1 MKVVVVESPAKAKT
15 IEKYLGPGHTVLASF
30 GHVRDLPAKE
40 GSVEPDKD
48 FMMHYEMSGRGS
60 ESIRA
65 IAGALKD
72 ADTLILATDPDREG
86 EAISWHVLEA
96 LNNRKVVKSKTVR
109 RVVFNEITKTAVLE
123 AMANPRDIDM
133 DLVNAQQARRALD
146 YLVGFTLS
154 PVLWR
159 KLPSAKSAGRVQ
171 SVALRLICERETEI
185 EAFRA
190 REYWTIGADFRT
202 PQNQTVTAR
211 LVELAGKKL
220 DKFDI
225 NNEAAAKAAVAKLA
239 GLTYAVTDVS
249 IKPAKRHPSPPFTTS
264 TLQQE
269 AARKLG
275 FSAQM
280 TMQIA
285 QRLYEGVTIG
295 GETTGLISYMRTDGV
310 SMADEAIRAARDVI
324 AEDFG
329 REAVPESWRVYK
341 TKQKSAQ
348 EAHEAIRPTDFRRRP
363 KAVARYL
370 DEVQLKLYEL
380 IWVRALAS
388 QMESAELERTTVDI
402 TDAKKTGMFR
412 VTGTV
417 VLSPG
422 FLKLYEEGVDDKSAD
437 DEEGARL
444 PKMTIGEAMKE
455 EGVKPEQHFTEPPPR
470 YSEASL
476 VRKLEELGI
485 GRPSTYAAILEVLKA
500 RSYVKLENK
509 RFTPEDAGWL
519 AYAFLVC
526 FFEKYFAY
534 SFTAGLEEKLD
545 EIAEHKLEWKKV
557 LEDFWEA
564 FSLHDETQ
572 GLTPFSVK
580 DAVTRIDEKMG
591 RRGEVLDAINALLEH
606 HFFPAREDGKDA
618 RLCPACNK
626 GQLAIKAGRTGAFI
640 GCSNYPEC
648 SYTRPL
654 SAGGNGHGD
663 IAISGPQE
671 LGIDP
676 ATSLPI
682 TLRQGP
688 FGPYVQLGE
697 AEGEG
702 KAKTKPKRASLPKGV
717 TLEDVTLDMALKLL
731 ALPRIVGLHPATGK
745 EILAGLGRFGPYL
758 LHDGAYTKLKDAMEA
773 LEIGINHAVE
783 KIAEADARRKGPRQ
797 RAELKVLREVGKHP
811 DDGEAIQVID
821 GRYGPYLKHGATN
834 APIPRGTE
842 VDAVTMDMAILAIAS
857 RAKKGGK
864 GKKKAAAPK
873 SAPKAK
879 KAAAPKAE
887 KPQKTSGAEKPVA
900 KKAAKKAAPKKKAAA
915 KKAAA
920 A

>member
-48 FMMHYEMSGRGS
+48 FAMHYEMSGRGVDS
-60 ESIRA
+60 MRA

-96 LNNRKVVKSKTVR
+96 LNNRKAVKGKTVR
-109 RVVFNEITKTAVLE
+109 RVVFNEITKTAVLG
-123 AMANPRDIDM
+123 AMAQPRDIDM

-190 REYWTIGADFRT
+190 REYWTIGADFLT
-202 PQNQTVTAR
+202 GQSQKVTAR
-211 LVELAGKKL
+211 LIELAGRKL

-225 NNEAAAKAAVAKLA
+225 NTEAAAKAAVAQLVAKR
-239 GLTYAVTDVS
+239 YAVTDVT
-249 IKPAKRHPSPPFTTS
+249 IKPAKRHPAPPFTTS

-280 TMQIA
+280 TMQVA

-310 SMADEAIRAARDVI
+310 GMADEAIRAARDVI

-329 REAVPESWRVYK
+329 RDAVPESWRFYK
-341 TKQKSAQ
+341 TKQKNAQ

-370 DEVQLKLYEL
+370 DDAQLRLYEL

-388 QMESAELERTTVDI
+388 QMESAELERTTIDI
-402 TDAKKTGMFR
+402 SDPARTGTFR
-412 VTGTV
+412 ATGTV

-422 FLKLYEEGVDDKSAD
+422 FLKIYEEGIDDKTAD
-437 DEEGARL
+437 DEDGARL
-444 PKMTIGEAMKE
+444 PKMAVGEALTE
-455 EGVKPEQHFTEPPPR
+455 EGIKPEQHFTEPPPR

-500 RSYVKLENK
+500 RSYVRLENK
-509 RFTPEDAGWL
+509 RFQPEDAGWL

-526 FFEKYFAY
+526 FFEQYFAY
-534 SFTAGLEEKLD
+534 HFTAGLEEKLD
-545 EIAEHKLEWKKV
+545 EIAEHRLDWKKV
-557 LEDFWEA
+557 LEDFWQD
-564 FSLHDETQ
+564 FSLRDSGTSPQ
-572 GLTPFSVK
+572 PLSVK
-580 DAVTRIDEKMG
+580 DAVQRIDEKMG

-606 HFFPAREDGKDA
+606 HFFPERADGKPA

-626 GQLAIKAGRTGAFI
+626 GQLAIKAGKTGAFI
-640 GCSNYPEC
+640 GCSDYPGC

-663 IAISGPQE
+663 IAISGPQD
-671 LGIDP
+671 LGTDP
-676 ATSLPI
+676 ASGLPV

-702 KAKTKPKRASLPKGV
+702 KAKTKPKRASLPKGA
-717 TLEDVTLDMALKLL
+717 TIEDVTLEMALKLL
-731 ALPRIVGLHPATGK
+731 AMPRVVGQHPDTGK
-745 EILAGLGRFGPYL
+745 DIVAGLGRFGPYL
-758 LHDGAYTKLKDAMEA
+758 LHDGAYTKLKDPMEA
-773 LEIGINHAVE
+773 VEIGINHAVQR
-783 KIAEADARRKGPRQ
+783 IADADARRKGPRQ
-797 RAELKVLREVGKHP
+797 RAELKVLRDVGAHP
-811 DDGEAIQVID
+811 VDGAPVQVID
-821 GRYGPYLKHGATN
+821 GRYGPYLKHGGTN
-834 APIPRGTE
+834 APLPRGSE
-842 VDAVTMDMAILAIAS
+842 VDNVTLELAVDAIAA
-857 RAKKGGK
+857 RAKSGRGK
-864 GKKKAAAPK
+864 ARKKAA
-873 SAPKAK
+873 APKAK
-879 KAAAPKAE
+879 KAASAPMPKPAAKA
-887 KPQKTSGAEKPVA
+887 K
-900 KKAAKKAAPKKKAAA
+900 AKKAAPKKKVAA

>member
-30 GHVRDLPAKE
+30 GHVRDLPAKD

-48 FMMHYEMSGRGS
+48 FEMHYEMSGRGS

-96 LNNRKVVKSKTVR
+96 LNNRKVVKGKTVR
-109 RVVFNEITKTAVLE
+109 RVVFNEITKSAVLD
-123 AMANPRDIDM
+123 AMAQPRDIDM

-211 LVELAGKKL
+211 LVELGGKKL

-225 NNEAAAKAAVAKLA
+225 SNEAAAKAAVAKLQ
-239 GLTYAVTDVS
+239 GLDYFVTDVS
-249 IKPAKRHPSPPFTTS
+249 IKPAKRHPAPPFTTS

-329 REAVPESWRVYK
+329 RDAVPESWRVYK
-341 TKQKSAQ
+341 TKQKNAQ

-370 DEVQLKLYEL
+370 DDVQLKLYEL

-402 TDAKKTGMFR
+402 ADKKNTGAFR

-444 PKMTIGEAMKE
+444 PKMNVAEAMKE

-485 GRPSTYAAILEVLKA
+485 GRPSTYASILEVLKA

-509 RFTPEDAGWL
+509 RFQPEDAGWL

-526 FFEKYFAY
+526 FFEQYFAY

-545 EIAEHKLEWKKV
+545 EIAEHKLDWKKV
-557 LEDFWEA
+557 LEDFWQD
-564 FSLHDETQ
+564 FSLHDPKEGT
-572 GLTPFSVK
+572 TAVSVK

-606 HFFPAREDGKDA
+606 HFFPPREDGKSA

-640 GCSNYPEC
+640 GCSDYPEC

-654 SAGGNGHGD
+654 SAGNGHGD

-671 LGIDP
+671 LGADP
-676 ATSLPI
+676 ATGQMI

-717 TLEDVTLDMALKLL
+717 TIEDVTLEMALKLL
-731 ALPRIVGLHPATGK
+731 ALPRVVGLHPDSGK

-773 LEIGINHAVE
+773 LEIGINHAVQ

-797 RAELKVLREVGKHP
+797 RAQLTVLREVGKHP
-811 DDGEAIQVID
+811 DDDEPIQVID

-834 APIPRGTE
+834 APLPKGVET
-842 VDAVTMDMAILAIAS
+842 DAVTMQQAIEAIAA
-857 RAKKGGK
+857 RAKKGGGK
-864 GKKKAAAPK
+864 GKKKA
-873 SAPKAK
+873 APKAK
-879 KAAAPKAE
+879 KAAAPKKVAAAE
-887 KPQKTSGAEKPVA
+887 KPAAKPKA
-900 KKAAKKAAPKKKAAA
+900 KKATAKKPAKKTTGG

>member
-15 IEKYLGPGHTVLASF
+15 IEKYLGPGHKVLASF
-30 GHVRDLPAKE
+30 GHVRDLPAKD

-48 FMMHYEMSGRGS
+48 FEMHYEMSGRGS
-60 ESIRA
+60 ESVRA
-65 IAGALKD
+65 IAGALKE

-96 LNNRKVVKSKTVR
+96 LNNRKVVKGKTVK
-109 RVVFNEITKTAVLE
+109 RVVFNEITKSAVLD
-123 AMANPRDIDM
+123 AMAQPRDIDM

-202 PQNQTVTAR
+202 PQNQTVSAR
-211 LVELAGKKL
+211 LVELGGKKL

-225 NNEAAAKAAVAKLA
+225 NTEAAAKAAVAKLQ
-239 GLTYAVTDVS
+239 GLDYFVTDVS
-249 IKPAKRHPSPPFTTS
+249 IKPAKRHPAPPFTTS

-329 REAVPESWRVYK
+329 RDAVPESWRVYK
-341 TKQKSAQ
+341 TKQKNAQ

-370 DEVQLKLYEL
+370 DDVQLKLYEL

-402 TDAKKTGMFR
+402 ADKKNTGAFR

-444 PKMTIGEAMKE
+444 PKMNVGEAMKE

-500 RSYVKLENK
+500 RNYVRLENK
-509 RFTPEDAGWL
+509 RFQPEDAGWL

-526 FFEKYFAY
+526 FFEQYFAY

-545 EIAEHKLEWKKV
+545 EIAEHKLDWKKV
-557 LEDFWEA
+557 LEDFWQD
-564 FSLHDETQ
+564 FSLHDPKEGSTAV
-572 GLTPFSVK
+572 SVK

-606 HFFPAREDGKDA
+606 HFFPPREDGKSA

-640 GCSNYPEC
+640 GCSDYPEC

-654 SAGGNGHGD
+654 SAGNGHGD

-671 LGIDP
+671 LGADP
-676 ATSLPI
+676 ATGQMI

-717 TLEDVTLDMALKLL
+717 TIEDVTLEMALKLL
-731 ALPRIVGLHPATGK
+731 ALPRVVGLHPDTGK

-773 LEIGINHAVE
+773 LEIGINHAVQ

-797 RAELKVLREVGKHP
+797 RAQLTVLREVGKHP
-811 DDGEAIQVID
+811 DDNEPIQVID

-834 APIPRGTE
+834 APLPKGVET
-842 VDAVTMDMAILAIAS
+842 DAVTMQQAIEAIAA
-857 RAKKGGK
+857 RAKTGGK
-864 GKKKAAAPK
+864 GKKKA
-873 SAPKAK
+873 APKAK

-887 KPQKTSGAEKPVA
+887 KPAAKPKA
-900 KKAAKKAAPKKKAAA
+900 KKAAAKKAAPKKATGG

>member
-15 IEKYLGPGHTVLASF
+15 IEKYLGPGHKVLASF

-40 GSVEPDKD
+40 GSVEPDKS
-48 FMMHYEMSGRGS
+48 FAMHYEMSGRGA

-65 IAGALKD
+65 IAGALKE

-96 LNNRKVVKSKTVR
+96 LNNRKVVKGKTVR
-109 RVVFNEITKTAVLE
+109 RVVFNEITKTAVLG
-123 AMANPRDIDM
+123 AMAEPRDIDM

-190 REYWTIGADFRT
+190 REYWTIGADFQT
-202 PQNQTVTAR
+202 PAGQKVTAR
-211 LVELAGKKL
+211 LIELSGARL

-225 NNEAAAKAAVAKLA
+225 NTEAAAKAAVAKLA
-239 GLTYAVTDVS
+239 GLTYAVSDVS
-249 IKPAKRHPSPPFTTS
+249 IKPAKRHPAPPFTTS

-341 TKQKSAQ
+341 SKQKNAQ

-363 KAVARYL
+363 KSVARYL

-402 TDAKKTGMFR
+402 TDAKKTGVFR

-422 FLKLYEEGVDDKSAD
+422 FLKLYEEGVDDKSGD

-444 PKMTIGEAMKE
+444 PKMSVGEAMKE
-455 EGVKPEQHFTEPPPR
+455 QGVTPEQHFTEPPPR

-509 RFTPEDAGWL
+509 RFSPEDAGWL
-519 AYAFLVC
+519 AFAFLVC
-526 FFEKYFAY
+526 FFEHYFAY
-534 SFTAGLEEKLD
+534 DFTAGLEEKLD
-545 EIAEHKLEWKKV
+545 EIAEHKLDWKTV
-557 LEDFWEA
+557 LDEFWQD
-564 FSLHDETQ
+564 FSLHDAKENP
-572 GLTPFSVK
+572 LPLSVK

-606 HFFPAREDGKDA
+606 HFFPAREDGSNP

-640 GCSNYPEC
+640 GCSDYPGC

-654 SAGGNGHGD
+654 SAGSNGHGD

-671 LGIDP
+671 IGADP
-676 ATSLPI
+676 ATGQMI

-702 KAKTKPKRASLPKGV
+702 KAKTKPRRASLPKGV
-717 TLEDVTLDMALKLL
+717 TIEDVTLEMALKLL
-731 ALPRIVGLHPATGK
+731 ALPRVIGLHPDTGK

-773 LEIGINHAVE
+773 LEIGINHAVQ

-811 DDGEAIQVID
+811 DDEAPIQVID
-821 GRYGPYLKHGATN
+821 GRYGPYIKHGDTN

-842 VDAVTMDMAILAIAS
+842 VEALTIDQAIEAIAA
-857 RAKKGGK
+857 RAKSGK
-864 GKKKAAAPK
+864 GKKKKA
-873 SAPKAK
+873 APKAK
-879 KAAAPKAE
+879 KAAAAPKAE
-887 KPQKTSGAEKPVA
+887 KAEAKPKAA
-900 KKAAKKAAPKKKAAA
+900 KPKAAKAKKAAPKKKVAA